1 MTCIPLKKVPK
12 MVGSF
17 TMEKENLYLLM
28 FERAA
33 TSHTL
38 ANADTFNQPNSLND
52 NQVIKEIIE
61 KHKNLLMLRDKKASL
76 TNIKA
81 ILQHHNISTQS
92 NRKIANLK
100 ELLLKHCNSF
110 SSNISNTR
118 KRVSSEYP
126 NTEKWVEKTRRSRV
140 FFN

>member
-1 MTCIPLKKVPK
+1 

-38 ANADTFNQPNSLND
+38 ANGVTFNQPNSLND

-61 KHKNLLMLRDKKASL
+61 KHKNLLMLRD
-76 TNIKA
+76 NIRPA
-81 ILQHHNISTQS
+81 LQT
-92 NRKIANLK
+92 LK
-100 ELLLKHCNSF
+100 L
-110 SSNISNTR
+110 
-118 KRVSSEYP
+118 
-126 NTEKWVEKTRRSRV
+126 
-140 FFN
+140 FFNITISLHNQIGK